1 MMEMAVAPAL
11 ECGGQWRMYKNRF
24 ANKLAKSNPPMKIN
38 FQGIALG
45 EPSKRRTSD
54 GASALSEEV
63 FASDETS
70 VCEGRA

>member
-1 MMEMAVAPAL
+1 
-11 ECGGQWRMYKNRF
+11 
-24 ANKLAKSNPPMKIN
+24 MKMN

-54 GASALSEEV
+54 GASVLSEEV